1 MDCEKL
7 DVQIGKK
14 GVKMKK
20 NEKHVQGFKLGNT
33 FM

>member
-7 DVQIGKK
+7 DVQTRKK
-14 GVKMKK
+14 QSKNEK
-20 NEKHVQGFKLGNT
+20 NEKHVQGFKLGKT